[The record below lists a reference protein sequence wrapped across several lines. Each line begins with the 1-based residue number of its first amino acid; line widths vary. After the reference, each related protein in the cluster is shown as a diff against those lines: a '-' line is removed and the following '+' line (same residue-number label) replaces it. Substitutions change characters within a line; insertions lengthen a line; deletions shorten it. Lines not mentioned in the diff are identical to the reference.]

1 MTTEI
6 NCITTKPNTTMKI
19 EELENPPQWL
29 LDADTNFANV
39 EIIDG
44 IVHWNGGVWK
54 DGIWHNGVWKDGT
67 WLDGVWYDG
76 IWENGT
82 WYGGTWQNG
91 IWYGGTWK
99 GGIWKAG
106 NWLGGYWREGTWE
119 KGFRRIVKLVP
130 SSTPPAND

>member
-44 IVHWNGGVWK
+44 IVHWNGGVWRDGVWE
-54 DGIWHNGVWKDGT
+54 DGIWHSGFFEGGT
-67 WLDGVWYDG
+67 WKNGVWYDG

-82 WYGGTWQNG
+82 WYGG
-91 IWYGGTWK
+91 K
-99 GGIWKAG
+99 
-106 NWLGGYWREGTWE
+106 WE
-119 KGFRRIVKLVP
+119 KGYKNKLVKSDTQP
-130 SSTPPAND
+130 FNK